1 MPVDQSICQ
10 EVSSFFGIQDVHG
23 PEMIVFRADAD
34 HLFGYFDGIAVF
46 GVKACDESVCF
57 TRLHHH
63 HTKVVTFEHFVV
75 GFFVSDAFAGT
86 FFR

>member
-34 HLFGYFDGIAVF
+34 HLFGYLMVLLYLVYNPVMNAS
-46 GVKACDESVCF
+46 ASP
-57 TRLHHH
+57 
-63 HTKVVTFEHFVV
+63 
-75 GFFVSDAFAGT
+75 VST
-86 FFR
+86 IIIPK

>member
-46 GVKACDESVCF
+46 GIQSGDECVGISGF
-57 TRLHHH
+57 HHH
-63 HTKVVTFEHFVV
+63 HTEVVTFEHFVIGFIV
-75 GFFVSDAFAGT
+75 GGSFAGT
-86 FFR
+86 FL